1 MKKREIQVWMAAA
14 GLALGTMLAACGA
27 DSVNAETP
35 GSTAAAESESTAP
48 SQADGPEAG
57 DTVEETGSA
66 EETGSMEET
75 QGGDADDAVLLEE
88 GAVED
93 GVYEGIV
100 VDASM
105 NNFAIRTEEGITYF
119 MERPENGESLKDGLL
134 LGISVKVTIKDG
146 KAADLTDGDKQPAS
160 GQEALNFAISVMDAF
175 RYEDMEALT
184 TLMKY
189 PVSVVL
195 EGDMVYEAEDAEAM
209 EEIGAEKIFTKELG
223 DAVRSTNLYEL
234 KASEDGSCAMGQ
246 SEGGC
251 RVIFEPDEDN
261 DRGFSIRSIEGPVEA
276 KTAG

>member
-14 GLALGTMLAACGA
+14 GLVLGMMLSACGA
-27 DSVNAETP
+27 DSVSVEKQS
-35 GSTAAAESESTAP
+35 STAAEVESTVA
-48 SQADGPEAG
+48 SQTNIEETEGS
-57 DTVEETGSA
+57 TEETGSA
-66 EETGSMEET
+66 EETDSLEET
-75 QGGDADDAVLLEE
+75 QGDDADNAVLLEE

-105 NNFAIRTEEGITYF
+105 NNFAIRTEEGVTYF

-146 KAADLTDGDKQPAS
+146 KAEELTDGEKQPAS
-160 GQEALNFAISVMDAF
+160 GQETLNFAISVMDAF
-175 RYEDMEALT
+175 HYEDMKALT

-189 PVSVVL
+189 PASVVL

-209 EEIGAEKIFTKELG
+209 EEIGAERIFTKELS
-223 DAVRSTNLYEL
+223 DAIRSTNLYEL
-234 KASEDGSCAMGQ
+234 KASGDGSCVMGQ

>member
-14 GLALGTMLAACGA
+14 GLVLGIMLSACGA
-27 DSVNAETP
+27 DSVSVEKQS
-35 GSTAAAESESTAP
+35 STAAEVESTVA
-48 SQADGPEAG
+48 SQTNIEETEGS
-57 DTVEETGSA
+57 TEETGSE
-66 EETGSMEET
+66 EETDSLEET
-75 QGGDADDAVLLEE
+75 QGDDADNAVLLEE

-105 NNFAIRTEEGITYF
+105 NNFAIRTEEGVTYF

-146 KAADLTDGDKQPAS
+146 KAEELTDGEKQPAS
-160 GQEALNFAISVMDAF
+160 GQETLNFAISVMDAF
-175 RYEDMEALT
+175 RYEDMKALT

-189 PVSVVL
+189 PASVVL

-209 EEIGAEKIFTKELG
+209 EEIGAERIFTKELG
-223 DAVRSTNLYEL
+223 DAIRSTNLYEL
-234 KASEDGSCAMGQ
+234 KASGDGSCVMGQ

>member
-14 GLALGTMLAACGA
+14 GLVLGMMLSACGA
-27 DSVNAETP
+27 DSVSVEKQS
-35 GSTAAAESESTAP
+35 STAAEVGSTVV
-48 SQADGPEAG
+48 SQTNIEETEGSTG
-57 DTVEETGSA
+57 ETGSA
-66 EETGSMEET
+66 EETDSLEET
-75 QGGDADDAVLLEE
+75 QGDDADNAVLLEE

-105 NNFAIRTEEGITYF
+105 NNFAIRTEEGVTYF

-146 KAADLTDGDKQPAS
+146 KAEKLTDGEKQPAS
-160 GQEALNFAISVMDAF
+160 GQETLNFAISVMDAF
-175 RYEDMEALT
+175 HYEDMKALT

-189 PVSVVL
+189 PASVVL

-209 EEIGAEKIFTKELG
+209 EEIGAERIFTKELG
-223 DAVRSTNLYEL
+223 DAIRSTNLYEL
-234 KASEDGSCAMGQ
+234 KASGDGSCVMGQ